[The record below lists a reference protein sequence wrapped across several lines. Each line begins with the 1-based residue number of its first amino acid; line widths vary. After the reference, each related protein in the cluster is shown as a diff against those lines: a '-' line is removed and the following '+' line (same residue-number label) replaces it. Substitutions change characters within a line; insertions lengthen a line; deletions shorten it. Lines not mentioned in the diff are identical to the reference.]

1 MRKIFIY
8 LFPLLMI
15 ISCNNKNGS
24 LSNSSNSTNT
34 FSISEQTLQLR
45 DLKYLI
51 GVKINSYAK
60 ENDYLETFNEKE
72 KGIKA
77 NFINNINQILSNSG
91 FNEKD
96 FYLPEINGQNSYADS
111 TSADGP
117 LDDYHQRKEDI
128 SNKIEA
134 ARNQKNEELK
144 NIAADLLNEK
154 IKKDDILKKLINE
167 YNKILAD
174 RTALMSEMNIAVSDS
189 TKFFNKDY
197 PSYVDEELLLQI
209 IQKK

>member
-1 MRKIFIY
+1 M
-8 LFPLLMI
+8 
-15 ISCNNKNGS
+15 
-24 LSNSSNSTNT
+24 
-34 FSISEQTLQLR
+34 
-45 DLKYLI
+45 KYLI
-51 GVKINSYAK
+51 GVKINSIAK

-77 NFINNINQILSNSG
+77 NFINSINQILLNSG

-96 FYLPEINGQNSYADS
+96 FHLPEINGENSNVD
-111 TSADGP
+111 TTFIGGT

-128 SNKIEA
+128 IKKIKT

-144 NIAADLLNEK
+144 NIADDLLNEK
-154 IKKDDILKKLINE
+154 IKKDDLLKKLINE

-174 RTALMSEMNIAVSDS
+174 RTTLMSEMNITVSDS

-197 PSYVDEELLLQI
+197 SSYVDDELLLKI
-209 IQKK
+209 IQNK